1 MKENAV
7 PKNTAKNT
15 TWAVSIRKQWSTHRQ
30 KSYPGVY
37 SQWPVH
43 LYLADENTLDYWL
56 SKFVIEARNQKGQP
70 YPPNTLYSVCCG
82 LQRYIKEHRPQLNIF
97 SQPQFAGFCKTLDS
111 EMKRLRSL
119 GMGVDRKQA
128 EPLTVEEE
136 NSLWEQGLLGDGFPQ
151 TLVDTLLSLC
161 GMHFALRSGQEH
173 RSLQVT
179 QIEPSDAP
187 PYLIYTENFFKE
199 QCRWDFTQE
208 GATKLIMEK
217 SQSRYNT
224 TTTRYGMVLAENLR
238 LSSGWNYRMKITAVL
253 QKNTY
258 SQIATGEDNY
268 LAVSQ
273 IIQ

>member
-15 TWAVSIRKQWSTHRQ
+15 TWAVSIWKQWSTHRQ

-37 SQWPVH
+37 SEWPVH

-97 SQPQFAGFCKTLDS
+97 SQPQFAGFRKTLDS
-111 EMKRLRSL
+111 EVKRLRSL

-136 NSLWEQGLLGDGFPQ
+136 NSLWEQGLLGDSSPQ
-151 TLVDTLLSLC
+151 TLVDALFVWRALC
-161 GMHFALRSGQEH
+161 S
-173 RSLQVT
+173 
-179 QIEPSDAP
+179 
-187 PYLIYTENFFKE
+187 
-199 QCRWDFTQE
+199 
-208 GATKLIMEK
+208 
-217 SQSRYNT
+217 
-224 TTTRYGMVLAENLR
+224 
-238 LSSGWNYRMKITAVL
+238 
-253 QKNTY
+253 
-258 SQIATGEDNY
+258 
-268 LAVSQ
+268 
-273 IIQ
+273 